1 MLPEGLLVEVLNLI
15 PIDYSLTVK
24 SYITGKMLIEKDHCC
39 INIIDAL
46 PHMNYW
52 VNYSPDPYNKEFV
65 INILSSDLRKN
76 TNAYKSWLETNKN
89 NFKDQRSI
97 LLHLTKYILFANIPE
112 TLKTSQI
119 LNFINFSNIGYIK
132 HEYSYQFA
140 SALKSSFD
148 RGEICWVYPLNLMA
162 WVDIDGNAYI
172 NNGLIHNEKHELLFV
187 PESYLTIIDLGSFKH
202 VDIASGDFTEYDPKV
217 FCTDVV
223 YEYCRDI
230 INKAGIKLNL
240 DSKKKEN

>member
-15 PIDYSLTVK
+15 PRDYSLSVK
-24 SYITGKMLIEKDHCC
+24 SFITGKILIEKDHCH
-39 INIIDAL
+39 INIINAL

-52 VNYSPDPYNKEFV
+52 VNYSQDLNNKEFA

-97 LLHLTKYILFANIPE
+97 LLYLTKYILFANIPE
-112 TLKTSQI
+112 TPKTSQI
-119 LNFINFSNIGYIK
+119 LNFINFSNICYIK
-132 HEYSYQFA
+132 FEYSYQFA
-140 SALKSSFD
+140 SVLKNSFN
-148 RGEICWVYPLNLMA
+148 RGEICWVYPLNLIA

-172 NNGLIHNEKHELLFV
+172 NSGLIHNEKHELLFV
-187 PESYLTIIDLGSFKH
+187 PESYLTVIDLEGFKH

-240 DSKKKEN
+240 NSKKEN